1 MKKEDILTIG
11 STIFLKG
18 NSKPVMIIGRAM
30 LAQLDNQQ
38 YYFDYMGC
46 LYPEGI
52 VDEESLYFQAS
63 EIAKVIHEADAYEG
77 EDVLKDA
84 IMEVYETNKNIRY
97 TPKKEQVKEEW

>member
-11 STIFLKG
+11 STVFLKG

-30 LAQLDNQQ
+30 LAQLDSQQ

-84 IMEVYETNKNIRY
+84 IMEVYESNKSIRY
-97 TPKKEQVKEEW
+97 NPKRQQVNEGW